1 MPDEEK
7 RSIYNLDNALGI
19 IRARLAP
26 LDIAE
31 QCRRAGVKCAPTDS
45 GTVAT
50 VCYLHQFY
58 DVRLP
63 EAEVTPA
70 AGASEIPLREQ
81 ILILHYLANAGGSP
95 LTGRLITYRDLPSG
109 VVYFP
114 TFSKRTTDQLT
125 MRFGRD
131 AAGLVKAAEQ
141 AGGLPGDMG
150 DATVIIDIFPRVPIT
165 LVLWAGDDE
174 FPARMNLL
182 FDANIT
188 DYMEPEDVTVACE
201 VLTWRLIRGA
211 RS

>member
-1 MPDEEK
+1 LPDEEK

-19 IRARLAP
+19 IRTRLAS

-31 QCRRAGVKCAPTDS
+31 QCRRADAVCAPTDS
-45 GTVAT
+45 GTRAT
-50 VCYLHQFY
+50 VRYLNQPY
-58 DVRLP
+58 EVRLP

-70 AGASEIPLREQ
+70 SGAPEIPLREQ
-81 ILILHYLANAGGSP
+81 ILILHYLANAGGARP
-95 LTGRLITYRDLPSG
+95 TGRLITYRDLPSG

-114 TFSKRTTDQLT
+114 TFSKRTTDQLA

-131 AAGLVKAAEQ
+131 AAGLVRAAEG
-141 AGGLPGDMG
+141 AGGRTGDMG
-150 DATVIIDIFPRVPIT
+150 DATVIIDVFPRVPIT

-174 FPARMNLL
+174 FPARMNVL

-188 DYMEPEDVTVACE
+188 DYMEPEDVTVAYE
-201 VLTWRLIRGA
+201 VLTWRLIRSA